1 MAFRRA
7 CSYQATIK
15 TPVDPSTYSAIAVTF
30 KQGETV
36 VQKTL
41 SDLTLTAT
49 SVVVQLT
56 QEETCAAFRQQ
67 ILGVIR
73 AELASQPA
81 NPQPLAVVPAEEDD
95 TMLDNFLES
104 AF

>member
-1 MAFRRA
+1 MSIRFQKLRFNLDKERDREAWDVLQSVPGSRNA
-7 CSYQATIK
+7 YIL
-15 TPVDPSTYSAIAVTF
+15 DAVCAYA
-30 KQGETV
+30 K
-36 VQKTL
+36 
-41 SDLTLTAT
+41 
-49 SVVVQLT
+49 QLT
-56 QEETCAAFRQQ
+56 QEEACAAFQQQ

-73 AELASQPA
+73 AGLFSQPV